1 LAPDYVA
8 RVYTARHAAARE
20 PTPRDRE
27 EANKSVQLLEWA
39 ALAEAD
45 RITLTRQLTGY
56 ERRIERAELA
66 RAALERASRERE
78 RERVRDL
85 AAAQERREAEWVF
98 SLLQRSAG
106 QALPSAER
114 DRVWTFLVRRSQAV
128 LAAARSLGADK
139 RLVDDAELQ
148 LTAARTARL
157 PDRVARARGALLR
170 ADTALGS
177 ARAHAPEASATE
189 RADLVQRLAERGFT
203 TRAPELGPVAIDL
216 LPTTARAPQA
226 MRERFAL
233 LTELLPAF
241 PHGAIML
248 GCGGPG
254 ALTGS
259 TGCDSAQ
266 ALMQSERARVQWQAR
281 PPELPTGAIRLI
293 LPGYAAAG
301 IPPGGSPARSFE

>member
-1 LAPDYVA
+1 
-8 RVYTARHAAARE
+8 
-20 PTPRDRE
+20 
-27 EANKSVQLLEWA
+27 
-39 ALAEAD
+39 LAEAD
-45 RITLTRQLTGY
+45 RITLTRQLTSY

-78 RERVRDL
+78 RERVREQ
-85 AAAQERREAEWVF
+85 AAAQERSEAQWVF

-139 RLVDDAELQ
+139 RLMDDAELQ

-157 PDRVARARGALLR
+157 PDRVANARAALLR
-170 ADTALGS
+170 ADAALGS
-177 ARAHAPEASATE
+177 ARAQASEASATE

-203 TRAPELGPVAIDL
+203 PRGPELGPIAIDL
-216 LPTTARAPQA
+216 LPASAPHG

-241 PHGAIML
+241 PHGAIVL
-248 GCGGPG
+248 GCGGPS
-254 ALTGS
+254 ALTGGS
-259 TGCDSAQ
+259 GCDSAQ
-266 ALMQSERARVQWQAR
+266 VLVQRERARVQWQAR

-301 IPPGGSPARSFE
+301 DHRGVSPVRSFQ